1 VQTFKD
7 LNHKREEHD
16 LVWGVLPP
24 LFKKLNFFAC
34 LMSICISF
42 FGLNINPNW
51 CETTA
56 KFATN
61 SGRKLHFYTIKE
73 MYANT
78 QVYPSKTSRKKTL
91 YSS

>member
-1 VQTFKD
+1 
-7 LNHKREEHD
+7 
-16 LVWGVLPP
+16 
-24 LFKKLNFFAC
+24 
-34 LMSICISF
+34 MSICISF

-56 KFATN
+56 KLATN

-78 QVYPSKTSRKKTL
+78 QVYPSKTSRKKKQFTVAEQQQSL
-91 YSS
+91 EFSPGASG